1 MNSLKPVEVMKG
13 GLDHFSFYRKEDHFV
28 IPCPKT
34 HSRYYDLKK
43 GASMKNLLGSETSL
57 RLKKLEDNQGTLGK
71 IIELSSKELRLDG
84 RLKMAFQSKLDELE
98 KNGIDLRVN
107 QELHSR

>member
-1 MNSLKPVEVMKG
+1 M
-13 GLDHFSFYRKEDHFV
+13 H
-28 IPCPKT
+28 
-34 HSRYYDLKK
+34 
-43 GASMKNLLGSETSL
+43 TSL

-98 KNGIDLRVN
+98 KNGINLRVN